1 MRTPGAPERDPAG
14 TGPGGAELA
23 REVLWPF
30 AWTRIA
36 LVAVAWLGAQLSPS
50 WSYPFPEAARRGWA
64 FVRTLPLDAFGR
76 WDAHWYLDL
85 AAGGYLARGAP
96 GAAQS
101 NLAFFPLYPW
111 LVRAADALLP
121 AAWRGPESLYLSAL
135 AVSNAAALAGLALLL
150 RFGREVLGD
159 APAASRAVL
168 YLLLFP
174 AGFFLSAPYP
184 ESLLLL
190 LSVASLRT
198 AWRGRPGTA
207 GALGLL
213 AALTRPGGV
222 LLVLPLAWMALA
234 PGSTAEGG
242 GNRRLPGRAL
252 GRLGLSLLPAL
263 GLALHALHLW
273 RLTGD
278 PLALFHVQAA
288 WGRAFAWPWR
298 TLAAP
303 RDFHPW
309 LGPLEALSVAGAAA
323 LGASLLRAPRTR
335 ALGVWA
341 LASLLPVAFSGTL
354 LSATRF
360 AGACF
365 PCFLALGAL
374 GRRPAVDR
382 AAVTAFAMLQAAL
395 FLLWSRFFWVA

>member
-1 MRTPGAPERDPAG
+1 MRAPTGPERDPAG
-14 TGPGGAELA
+14 AGPAGAEFA
-23 REVLWPF
+23 RDVLWPF
-30 AWTRIA
+30 AWTRLA
-36 LVAVAWLGAQLSPS
+36 LAAVAWLGSQLSPS
-50 WSYPFPEAARRGWA
+50 WTYPFPEAARRGWA
-64 FVRTLPLDAFGR
+64 FVRALPLDAFGR

-85 AAGGYLARGAP
+85 AAGGYAPRGGH
-96 GAAQS
+96 GAVQS

-111 LVRAADALLP
+111 LVRGADALVP
-121 AAWRGPESLYLSAL
+121 APWRGPESLYLAAL
-135 AVSNAAALAGLALLL
+135 LVSNAAAIGALALLL
-150 RFGREVLGD
+150 RFAREVLGD
-159 APAASRAVL
+159 PAAASRAVL

-184 ESLLLL
+184 ESLFLL
-190 LSVASLRT
+190 LSVGSLRA
-198 AWRGRPGTA
+198 AWHGRPGAA

-213 AALTRPGGV
+213 AALSRPGGV
-222 LLVLPLAWMALA
+222 LLALPLAWMALS

-242 GNRRLPGRAL
+242 GNRRRPGRAPA
-252 GRLGLSLLPAL
+252 RLALSLLPAL

-273 RLTGD
+273 RLTED
-278 PLALFHVQAA
+278 PLALFHVQSA

-309 LGPLEALSVAGAAA
+309 LGPLEAVSVAGAAA
-323 LGASLLRAPRTR
+323 LGASLLREPRTR
-335 ALGVWA
+335 ALGAWA
-341 LASLLPVAFSGTL
+341 LASLAPVAFSGTL

-360 AGACF
+360 AGVLF

-374 GRRPAVDR
+374 GRRPGVDR
-382 AAVTAFAMLQAAL
+382 GASIAFAMLQAAL